1 MNAIRIQACTGA
13 SYRCESTT
21 CLAAPQERMQRAEGV
36 GVVGSLAQLLRLVNG
51 MNHVL

>member
-13 SYRCESTT
+13 SYRRENTI
-21 CLAAPQERMQRAEGV
+21 CLAAPQEPMRRAEGV
-36 GVVGSLAQLLRLVNG
+36 GVAGSMAQPLRLVNG